1 VSTDTTP
8 REQATPAPGAIREP
22 PNRAARRRRRPP
34 VQAVQPQPGR
44 MALTVPEAAWE
55 LNCHPN
61 TVWNLIRDGQLESF
75 TLGRKRLVAR
85 SAVEGFIKAGGG
97 DAA

>member
-1 VSTDTTP
+1 MGST
-8 REQATPAPGAIREP
+8 APIS
-22 PNRAARRRRRPP
+22 NRRRRRRPP

-44 MALTVPEAAWE
+44 MALTVPEVAWE

-61 TVWNLIRDGQLESF
+61 SVWNMIRAGQLESL

-85 SAVEGFIKAGGG
+85 AAIEALIARGGTQEAV
-97 DAA
+97 

>member
-1 VSTDTTP
+1 MTRLHPKPP
-8 REQATPAPGAIREP
+8 RPVA

-34 VQAVQPQPGR
+34 VQAVQPEPGR
-44 MALTVPEAAWE
+44 MALSVPEAAWE

-61 TVWNLIRDGQLESF
+61 SVWNLIRAGELKSF

-85 SAVEGFIKAGGG
+85 SAIEELMARGGTEGAS
-97 DAA
+97 